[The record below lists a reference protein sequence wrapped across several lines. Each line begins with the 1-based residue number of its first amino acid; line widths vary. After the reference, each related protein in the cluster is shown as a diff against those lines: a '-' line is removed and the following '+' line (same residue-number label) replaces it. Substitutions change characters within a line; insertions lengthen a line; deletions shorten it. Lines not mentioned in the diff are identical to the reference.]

1 MGRTVLSCAAI
12 PCWFLLREEEEEEE
26 EEVVVVAV
34 VAARGRKYRE
44 QN

>member
-26 EEVVVVAV
+26 EVVVAV

>member
-12 PCWFLLREEEEEEE
+12 PCWFLLREEEEEEVV
-26 EEVVVVAV
+26 VVVVAV